1 MIEEIRP
8 DVYDIGIFDKYI
20 YVKVKLDDGTNSDG
34 NISTVKQRATNEKG
48 FSIGRA
54 HNNPLLDTRAY

>member
-34 NISTVKQRATNEKG
+34 KKI
-48 FSIGRA
+48 
-54 HNNPLLDTRAY
+54 LLWNSVPPTRKDF